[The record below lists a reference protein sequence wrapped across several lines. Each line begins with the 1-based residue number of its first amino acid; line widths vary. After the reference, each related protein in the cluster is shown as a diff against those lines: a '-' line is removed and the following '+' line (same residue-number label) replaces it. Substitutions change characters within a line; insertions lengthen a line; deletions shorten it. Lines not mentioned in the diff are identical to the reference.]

1 MAIALRPYIWAFVG
15 YTKTCFLPNYGLRY
29 CLILF
34 GGTMARTN
42 RITVV
47 MGEDLKEEVIFYAGV
62 QDRSV
67 SDFIRL
73 VLKDWVEATHEIE
86 MQQGYRDKDG
96 NRVELPE

>member
-1 MAIALRPYIWAFVG
+1 
-15 YTKTCFLPNYGLRY
+15 
-29 CLILF
+29 
-34 GGTMARTN
+34 
-42 RITVV
+42 